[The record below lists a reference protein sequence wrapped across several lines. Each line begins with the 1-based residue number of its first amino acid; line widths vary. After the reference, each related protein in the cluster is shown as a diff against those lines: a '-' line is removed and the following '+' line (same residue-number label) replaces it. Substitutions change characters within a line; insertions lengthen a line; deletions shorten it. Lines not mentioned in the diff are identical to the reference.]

1 MNKTAAIIL
10 ALLSLF
16 LGACHKQQARTAPPP
31 PTTTP
36 QIYVP
41 VIVLPA
47 DHPSSPTRWPVFS
60 PPLPLGVPPR
70 PMPAIYQTAEE
81 DFDNARYVLAARS
94 YETYLKE
101 YPSRSNDDRI
111 LFRLGICYLLADNS
125 TAGLRRARDRFE
137 RLIAL
142 RPASPYKPQAKAIMA
157 LQDQIEQKAAE
168 LQNNEERIRQLTEE
182 LNKLKKIDMQRQ
194 PSRPP
199 R

>member
-1 MNKTAAIIL
+1 MNKTEAI
-10 ALLSLF
+10 ALGLWCLI
-16 LGACHKQQARTAPPP
+16 LGACHRQQARTAPPP
-31 PTTTP
+31 PPSTP
-36 QIYVP
+36 EVAIPVVVP
-41 VIVLPA
+41 PSDSLANPA
-47 DHPSSPTRWPVFS
+47 RWPVAS
-60 PPLPLGVPPR
+60 PPPALGIPPR
-70 PMPAIYQTAEE
+70 PIPAVYQTAEE

-94 YETYLKE
+94 YELYLKD
-101 YPSRSNDDRI
+101 YPSKTNDDRI
-111 LFRLGICYLLADNS
+111 LFRLGLCYALADS
-125 TAGLRRARDRFE
+125 SAAGFRKARDRFE

-142 RPASPYKPQAKAIMA
+142 YPDSPYKPQAKLIMA

>member
-1 MNKTAAIIL
+1 M
-10 ALLSLF
+10 
-16 LGACHKQQARTAPPP
+16 
-31 PTTTP
+31 
-36 QIYVP
+36 
-41 VIVLPA
+41 VI
-47 DHPSSPTRWPVFS
+47 
-60 PPLPLGVPPR
+60 PPR
-70 PMPAIYQTAEE
+70 PVPAIYQSAEV

-94 YETYLKE
+94 YETYLRD
-101 YPSRSNDDRI
+101 YPSRNNDDRI
-111 LFRLGICYLLADNS
+111 LFRLGLCYSLADNS
-125 TAGLRRARDRFE
+125 AAGLRKARDRFE

-142 RPASPYKPQAKAIMA
+142 YPNSPYKPQAKVIMA